1 MVVYWL
7 GGIVIPRLTS
17 LAFPSVLDWR
27 DLPAWLNPDAEVPAV
42 VIPEAGILLVT
53 ALLALYA
60 GWRDHLAR
68 RGWITVGGWL
78 TLAVA
83 AAVLGWEE
91 AFESKRH
98 GIRLAQQLFGEGYGS
113 LWPLLVSPLILGF
126 ALAMAAFVR
135 KGVLDRQV
143 RVFVLLGFVAWV
155 AVLFYET
162 VTPWVFG
169 DQGSWVGNLIE
180 ETLEV
185 TGALL
190 FGLAAVLSL
199 QSLPPSKDL
208 LSRRRLLW
216 LAGGATAITVAVSGL
231 AVFDIVSTWRE
242 SLADTR
248 GPVVVDTH
256 LPDGYSLVQE
266 LGMIS
271 APLSRIELRAATHSH
286 PGIIGWRIRENGIDG
301 AILREGRIKVDSGE
315 LRWHQI
321 DFPPILPSP
330 LAVQLVASTTGGDYI
345 RFQLTKTARFAEL
358 RFWIQGEET
367 WPDQKLEIL
376 GKGSSDLTRSKL
388 MAFWQMFQWSWV
400 SLAVTAFAGLWAIVF
415 APALIALSAW
425 PQTRTHDVINT

>member
-1 MVVYWL
+1 M
-7 GGIVIPRLTS
+7 
-17 LAFPSVLDWR
+17 
-27 DLPAWLNPDAEVPAV
+27 
-42 VIPEAGILLVT
+42 
-53 ALLALYA
+53 
-60 GWRDHLAR
+60 
-68 RGWITVGGWL
+68 
-78 TLAVA
+78 
-83 AAVLGWEE
+83 
-91 AFESKRH
+91 
-98 GIRLAQQLFGEGYGS
+98 
-113 LWPLLVSPLILGF
+113 
-126 ALAMAAFVR
+126 
-135 KGVLDRQV
+135 
-143 RVFVLLGFVAWV
+143 
-155 AVLFYET
+155 LFYET
-162 VTPWVFG
+162 ATPWVFG

-301 AILREGRIKVDSGE
+301 AILREGLIKVDSGE

-321 DFPPILPSP
+321 DFPPILPRS

-358 RFWIQGEET
+358 RFWIQGEGT

-376 GKGSSDLTRSKL
+376 GKGSSDLTWSKL
-388 MAFWQMFQWSWV
+388 MAFWQMFQWSWA

-425 PQTRTHDVINT
+425 PQTRTYDVINT